1 MKSPE
6 IRHAAHNCE
15 NRIRERKSSD
25 DHIHSRVINTKWE
38 TAEARSFFDNF
49 I

>member
-1 MKSPE
+1 MESAE
-6 IRHAAHNCE
+6 IRRAAHNSANRMCE
-15 NRIRERKSSD
+15 CKSSD